1 MADAVPWVVAGRY
14 EVGEVVG
21 RGGYGS
27 VHRAL
32 DRHTGRS
39 VAMKVLSADAG
50 KDPHVVER
58 MLREQQALVAMSGTC
73 AVSAIDL
80 CRLSSGAPCLVMEW
94 LDGHDLERQLS
105 EWEGEAHRP
114 SSELVLAMVRPLA
127 DTLQRAH
134 ELGIV
139 HRDIKPA
146 NVFLTAGALDAST
159 ASQAIRLLDFGLSRM
174 RSAAPLTAVGMVMG
188 SPSYIPPETWR
199 GDSRLI
205 DHRADLYSLA
215 VIVYRMLAGRLPFET
230 PSLMEK
236 LELVT
241 TGERPSVCAFRP
253 DLPLTVDDWMK
264 RALAIEPDQR
274 FQSGSAFYDALARA
288 LSGLPLQVADD
299 ETSGVHRKISV
310 ASLLPVEN
318 RGVLSAA
325 WERATS
331 LLQRFIGQRGSSP
344 PPAPTPI
351 STAPTPIS
359 TAPEMSG
366 TELPPE
372 RPSQQADQSSG
383 AWLDDRDLED
393 LPPDSTLPAEASAP
407 PLETQHETPARHTA
421 PGGEKKKP
429 RHENKNKNK
438 NKNKGKAKKAKQP
451 KSDPAT
457 ASAQHASK
465 KGKRSRKKH

>member
-32 DRHTGRS
+32 DRHTGQS

-58 MLREQQALVAMSGTC
+58 MLREQQALVAMTGTC

-105 EWEGEAHRP
+105 EWEAEEHRP
-114 SSELVLAMVRPLA
+114 SIELVLAMVRPLA

-174 RSAAPLTAVGMVMG
+174 RSAAPLTAIGMVMG

-199 GDSRLI
+199 GNSKLI

-230 PSLMEK
+230 PSLMQK

-274 FQSGSAFYDALARA
+274 FQSGAAFYEALTRA
-288 LSGLPLQVADD
+288 LNGLALPIAED
-299 ETSGVHRKISV
+299 EASGVHRKISV

-318 RGVLSAA
+318 RSVLSAA

-331 LLQRFIGQRGSSP
+331 LLQRFIGQKVSQP
-344 PPAPTPI
+344 PPA
-351 STAPTPIS
+351 APTPMAREDS
-359 TAPEMSG
+359 R
-366 TELPPE
+366 TELPPAKFA
-372 RPSQQADQSSG
+372 PPVDQASV

-393 LPPDSTLPAEASAP
+393 LPPDSKLLAEANAALAEAGKKALGAKKSRKSA
-407 PLETQHETPARHTA
+407 
-421 PGGEKKKP
+421 GES
-429 RHENKNKNK
+429 
-438 NKNKGKAKKAKQP
+438 KGKKQKQP
-451 KSDPAT
+451 KPRQAT
-457 ASAQHASK
+457 DSPKQTPKK